1 MGVPPREPLWKVG
14 QTCGRTGY
22 WVTLNRWLSNFQL
35 FFVGWLVFSCL
46 IRVHCGGFD
55 ARSTCER
62 IEKCWDFFRQPKISL
77 TKIVAY
83 ALLIIDTVSTARDT
97 IGTRSGNQ
105 FWSISLLHFDSR
117 AQEQRKDLIID
128 LDWLRF
134 LQLNHVLQSVPLK
147 NRDWRIDPAASSVN
161 VQSGSFLP
169 SLFRLDWTEIRQ
181 TSFKESDVKN

>member
-1 MGVPPREPLWKVG
+1 MCTKS
-14 QTCGRTGY
+14 RTQC
-22 WVTLNRWLSNFQL
+22 VRDFVHIQLNPDTQMHCMCTKSRTHRICYFLLKSSEIPQISQFRTHL
-35 FFVGWLVFSCL
+35 RADRKMLGFFW
-46 IRVHCGGFD
+46 
-55 ARSTCER
+55 
-62 IEKCWDFFRQPKISL
+62 QPKISL

-134 LQLNHVLQSVPLK
+134 LQLKHVLQSVPLK
-147 NRDWRIDPAASSVN
+147 NRDWRIDPPASSVN

-169 SLFRLDWTEIRQ
+169 SLFRLDWTEIAQ
-181 TSFKESDVKN
+181 TKFKESE